1 MEYCSC
7 LTVGYRAVF
16 KKKRRMELARPG
28 ERRRREERQ
37 RTSEP
42 ISRRVFVFRGAMGVA
57 FAGLGAKLWSL
68 QIAEGS
74 KFEEAASDNIT
85 RSETLK
91 ASRGRILD
99 RSGQPLAENRRTWAV
114 KIMGNQLP
122 LDDAERQHVLETVAN
137 SLELKN
143 VLVLDR
149 TLVPVGSEAA
159 VVSLCSQRLGIDGAT
174 LLAKITR
181 ENAYLEL
188 LKEDLSDGEA
198 QELKASLS
206 DIPGIRV
213 LSELDFAL
221 ETHGSPE
228 LPMVVKQD
236 ITREKALSLAANV
249 VYLPGVVVDD
259 STLIRQYAGGPAF
272 SHLLGYVGPISEQE
286 YESETTSTG
295 GHIYEPDDN
304 VGRGGVEEALEKHMR
319 GEKGIRWVQV
329 DSVGVERL
337 ELVDL
342 RRDPT
347 DGLSARLTID
357 RELQLRVTEELQKGI
372 EFANAEFLKEHPPK
386 PGEEQHKPVV
396 GAGVAIV
403 MNPRN
408 GEILAM
414 VSLPTFDNQKFIGGI
429 SETDYAAYLNDP
441 FTPLLNRATSGEYP
455 PGSVL
460 KPLLACAALQAK
472 VITPQ
477 DTFTCK
483 GSIRVPW
490 TWDESQG
497 NTYPC
502 WDPAGHGE
510 VALYSGLAD
519 SCDVYFYNVGAPK
532 SQTDAGINVHYYNP
546 NDPNPH
552 EFRGLGIENIEKYLK
567 EVFGFGTTTGIE
579 LAGEAEGLVPNPKW
593 LFQSDLHEYWSIGD
607 TINVSIGQ
615 GHLLCTP
622 LQLLNGTAAIS
633 NGGTLYIPRL
643 IRDLVDEEGNV
654 VERFPAKKLRELQ
667 IDKQHIN
674 DVREGMRR
682 TVTEGTGMG
691 KITVNGIE
699 VGAKSGTAEYG
710 EAVEGEYKNSH
721 AWFTAFAP
729 YNDPEICIA
738 VMVQGGGAGS
748 TYAGPVANAILNTYF
763 NTPEIRDAAQ
773 KSG

>member
-1 MEYCSC
+1 
-7 LTVGYRAVF
+7 
-16 KKKRRMELARPG
+16 MELARPG

-37 RTSEP
+37 RDAEP
-42 ISRRVFVFRGAMGVA
+42 ITRRVFLFRGAIGMA

-74 KFEEAASDNIT
+74 RFEDAATDNIT

-99 RSGQPLAENRRTWAV
+99 RSGRPLAENRRTWAV
-114 KIMGNQLP
+114 KLMGNRLP
-122 LDDAERQHVLETVAN
+122 DDDEDRQRVLDRVVQALD
-137 SLELKN
+137 LKK

-159 VVSLCSQRLGIDGAT
+159 IVNQCEQRLGVDGAT
-174 LLAKITR
+174 LLARITR
-181 ENAYLEL
+181 DDAYLEL
-188 LKEDLSDGEA
+188 LREDLGDAEGE
-198 QELKASLS
+198 ELKSSLS

-213 LSELDFAL
+213 MSELKYAL
-221 ETHGSPE
+221 EINTTPD
-228 LPMVVKQD
+228 LPIVVKHD
-236 ITREKALSLAANV
+236 IAREKALELAANV
-249 VYLPGVVVDD
+249 MYLPGVIVDD
-259 STLIRQYAGGPAF
+259 TALIRQYSGGTAF

-286 YESETTSTG
+286 YDQETTSTG
-295 GHIYEPDDN
+295 GRIYEPDDS
-304 VGRGGVEEALEKHMR
+304 VGRGGVEEALEKRMR

-329 DSVGVERL
+329 DAVGVERS
-337 ELVDL
+337 EIIDL
-342 RRDPT
+342 RRDPK

-357 RELQLRVTEELQKGI
+357 RELQVRVTEELQIGI
-372 EFANAEFLKEHPPK
+372 DFANAEASKEER
-386 PGEEQHKPVV
+386 EEV

-408 GEILAM
+408 GEILSM

-429 SETDYAAYLNDP
+429 SEQDYNEYLDDK
-441 FTPLLNRATSGEYP
+441 FTPLLNRAISGEYP

-460 KPLLACAALQAK
+460 KPLLACAALQEP
-472 VITPQ
+472 VIAPL
-477 DTFTCK
+477 DTIQCK
-483 GSIRVPW
+483 GQIRVPW
-490 TWDESQG
+490 TWDETQG

-502 WDPAGHGE
+502 WDPAGHGD
-510 VALYSGLAD
+510 VDLFKGIAQ

-546 NDPNPH
+546 NDQQPH

-567 EVFGFGTTTGIE
+567 SVFGFGTTTGIE

-622 LQLLNGTAAIS
+622 LQLLNGTAAIA

-643 IRDLVDEEGNV
+643 IRDLVDEEGKI

-682 TVTEGTGMG
+682 TVTEGTGLG
-691 KITVNGIE
+691 KITLKDVE

-710 EAVEGEYKNSH
+710 EAVDGKYKKSH

-729 YNDPEICIA
+729 YNDPEICVA
-738 VMVQGGGAGS
+738 VMIQGGGAGS
-748 TYAGPVANAILNTYF
+748 IYAGPVTNKILEAYF
-763 NTPEIRDAAQ
+763 NTPGIREAAQ
-773 KSG
+773 SRD

>member
-1 MEYCSC
+1 
-7 LTVGYRAVF
+7 
-16 KKKRRMELARPG
+16 MELARPG

-37 RTSEP
+37 REAEP
-42 ISRRVFVFRGAMGVA
+42 ISRRVFLFRGAMSVG

-74 KFEEAASDNIT
+74 KFEDAAADNIT

-99 RSGQPLAENRRTWAV
+99 RSGRPLAENRRVWAV
-114 KIMGNQLP
+114 KIMGNRLP
-122 LDDAERQHVLETVAN
+122 LDEAERQRVLDTVVE

-143 VLVLDR
+143 MLVLDR
-149 TLVPVGSEAA
+149 KLVPVGSEAA
-159 VVSLCSQRLGIDGAT
+159 VVNLCSQRLGVDSAT

-181 ENAYLEL
+181 EDANLEPL
-188 LKEDLSDGEA
+188 REGLSDSEA
-198 QELKASLS
+198 TELQASLA

-213 LSELDFAL
+213 LSELNYAL
-221 ETHGSPE
+221 ETHGSPD
-228 LPMVVKQD
+228 LPMIVKQD
-236 ITREKALSLAANV
+236 ITREKALELAANV

-259 STLIRQYAGGPAF
+259 MTLIRQYSGGTAF

-286 YESETTSTG
+286 YESEMTSTG
-295 GHIYEPDDN
+295 GYIYQPDDN
-304 VGRGGVEEALEKHMR
+304 VGRGGVEEALEKQMR

-329 DSVGVERL
+329 DSAGVERS

-347 DGLSARLTID
+347 DGFSARLTID
-357 RELQLRVTEELQKGI
+357 RELQLRVTQALQEGI
-372 EFANAEFLKEHPPK
+372 DFANAEALKLHPPK
-386 PGEEQHKPVV
+386 AEDGSDVVAV

-408 GEILAM
+408 GEILSM
-414 VSLPTFDNQKFIGGI
+414 VSLPTFDNQQFIGGI
-429 SETDYAAYLNDP
+429 SEQDYNAYLTNE
-441 FTPLLNRATSGEYP
+441 FTPLLNRAISGEYP
-455 PGSVL
+455 PGSVV

-472 VITPQ
+472 VITPS
-477 DTFTCK
+477 DRFTCK

-490 TWDESQG
+490 IWDETQG

-510 VALYSGLAD
+510 VDLYRGLSQ

-532 SQTDAGINVHYYNP
+532 SQTDDGINVHYYNP
-546 NDPNPH
+546 DDPTPY

-567 EVFGFGTTTGIE
+567 EVFGFGTATGIE

-593 LFQSDLHEYWSIGD
+593 LFQSDLKEYWSIGD

-622 LQLLNGTAAIS
+622 LQLLNGTAAIA

-643 IRDLVDEEGNV
+643 IRDLVDEEGTV
-654 VERFPAKKLRELQ
+654 VERFPARKLRELQ

-682 TVTEGTGMG
+682 TVTEGTALG
-691 KITVNGIE
+691 KITINDIE
-699 VGAKSGTAEYG
+699 VGAKSGTAEFG
-710 EAVEGEYKNSH
+710 EAVDGEYKNSH

-729 YNDPEICIA
+729 YNDPEICLA
-738 VMVQGGGAGS
+738 VMIQGGGAGS
-748 TYAGPVANAILNTYF
+748 TYAGPVANKILDAYF
-763 NTPEIRDAAQ
+763 NTKEIREAAQ
-773 KSG
+773 STE

>member
-1 MEYCSC
+1 M
-7 LTVGYRAVF
+7 F

-28 ERRRREERQ
+28 ERRRREERE
-37 RTSEP
+37 RESEP
-42 ISRRVFVFRGAMGVA
+42 ISRRVFIFRGAMGVG
-57 FAGLGAKLWSL
+57 FAGLAAKLWSL

-99 RSGQPLAENRRTWAV
+99 RSGRPLAENRRTWAV

-122 LDDAERQHVLETVAN
+122 LEEAERQRVLDTVAQ

-159 VVSLCSQRLGIDGAT
+159 VVSLCSQRLDVDSAT
-174 LLAKITR
+174 LLAKITS
-181 ENAYLEL
+181 ENAYLEPL
-188 LKEDLSDGEA
+188 REDLDDAEA
-198 QELKASLS
+198 EELRANLS

-213 LSELDFAL
+213 LSELNYAL
-221 ETHGSPE
+221 DTHGSPE
-228 LPMVVKQD
+228 LPMIVKQD
-236 ITREKALSLAANV
+236 ISREKALEMAANV
-249 VYLPGVVVDD
+249 VYLPGVIVDD
-259 STLIRQYAGGPAF
+259 TTLIRQYSGGTAF

-295 GHIYEPDDN
+295 GHIYQPDDN
-304 VGRGGVEEALEKHMR
+304 VGRGGVEEALEKYMR

-329 DSVGVERL
+329 DSVGIERQ
-337 ELVDL
+337 ELIEL

-357 RELQLRVTEELQKGI
+357 RELQLSVTQELKNGI
-372 EFANAEFLKEHPPK
+372 DFANAEALKEQREK
-386 PGEEQHKPVV
+386 V

-414 VSLPTFDNQKFIGGI
+414 VSWPTFDNQKFIGGI
-429 SETDYAAYLNDP
+429 SEEDYNGYLNDE
-441 FTPLLNRATSGEYP
+441 FTPLLNRAISGEYP

-472 VITPQ
+472 VITPK
-477 DTFTCK
+477 DTFKCM

-502 WDPAGHGE
+502 WDPAGHGD
-510 VALYSGLAD
+510 VDLFTGLAD

-622 LQLLNGTAAIS
+622 LQLLNGTAAIA

-643 IRDLVDEEGNV
+643 IRDLVDEEGNI
-654 VERFPAKKLRELQ
+654 VERFPAKKLRDLQ

-682 TVTEGTGMG
+682 TVTEGTGIG
-691 KITVNGIE
+691 KIKLTDIE

-710 EAVEGEYKNSH
+710 EAVDGKYKKSH

-729 YNDPEICIA
+729 YNDPEICVA
-738 VMVQGGGAGS
+738 VMIQGGSAGS
-748 TYAGPVANAILNTYF
+748 TYAGPVTNMILDAYF
-763 NTPEIRDAAQ
+763 HTPGIREAAL
-773 KSG
+773 SST